1 MALRMTTAQT
11 LSPTN
16 DTLRGAAAAWGSLVS
31 MNLGAGLSKLLF
43 PVVGAYGITALRVT
57 IAAAILCAI
66 VRPWR
71 RRVPRALLPALLGY
85 GAVLG
90 VMNISFYQAIARIP
104 IGIAI
109 GIEVLGPL
117 AVAVMG
123 SRTRRDFLFLAVAVG
138 GLLLLLPIHDDDPLD
153 AVGVAFALGAAVCW
167 ALYIL
172 CGKRVSGALGQ
183 NAVALGLVVASAVA
197 MPIGVASAGA
207 TMFIPW
213 VLAAG
218 LGIALLSSAI
228 PYTLEMAAMQRLP
241 AHVFSLLLSA
251 SPAVGA
257 VIGFL
262 LLGEVL
268 SLVQGI
274 AIFCIMLAAGGS
286 ALSAAKRSARPDD
299 DATLSSACP

>member
-1 MALRMTTAQT
+1 MTKAQA
-11 LSPTN
+11 LSPTD

-43 PVVGAYGITALRVT
+43 PVIGAYGITALRVA

-71 RRVPRALLPALLGY
+71 RRIPRGVLPALLGY

-123 SRTRRDFLFLAVAVG
+123 SRTRRDFLFLAVAIA
-138 GLLLLLPIHDDDPLD
+138 GLLLLLPIRADSRLDP
-153 AVGVAFALGAAVCW
+153 VGVAFALGAAICW

-183 NAVALGLVVASAVA
+183 DAVALGLAIAAAIAV
-197 MPIGVASAGA
+197 PVGVASAGA
-207 TMFIPW
+207 LLFTPW

-228 PYTLEMAAMQRLP
+228 PYTLEMAAMRRLP

-268 SLVQGI
+268 TATQGL
-274 AIFCIMLAAGGS
+274 AILCIMLAAGGS
-286 ALSAAKRSARPDD
+286 AMSAARSRSKDIPPENFPI
-299 DATLSSACP
+299 S

>member
-1 MALRMTTAQT
+1 MTEAQT
-11 LSPTN
+11 FPPTN
-16 DTLRGAAAAWGSLVS
+16 DALRGAAAAWGSLIS
-31 MNLGAGLSKLLF
+31 MNSGAGLSKLLF
-43 PVVGAYGITALRVT
+43 PVIGAYGITALRVT

-66 VRPWR
+66 VRPWQ

-90 VMNISFYQAIARIP
+90 MMNISFYQAIARIP

-123 SRTRRDFLFLAVAVG
+123 SRTRRDFLFLGVAAA
-138 GLLLLLPIHDDDPLD
+138 GLLLLLPIHADSPIDP
-153 AVGVAFALGAAVCW
+153 VGVLFALGAAVCW

-172 CGKRVSGALGQ
+172 CGKHVSGALGQ
-183 NAVALGLVVASAVA
+183 DAVALGLVIAAAIALPVG
-197 MPIGVASAGA
+197 IASAGA
-207 TMFIPW
+207 MLFTPW
-213 VLAAG
+213 ILAAG

-228 PYTLEMAAMQRLP
+228 PYTLEMAAMRRLP

-257 VIGFL
+257 IIGFL
-262 LLGEVL
+262 LLGERL
-268 SLVQGI
+268 T
-274 AIFCIMLAAGGS
+274 AIQALAILLIMLAAGGS
-286 ALSAAKRSARPDD
+286 AVSAASKRRPRSPEE
-299 DATLSSACP
+299 AAIPLP

>member
-1 MALRMTTAQT
+1 MTKAQA
-11 LSPTN
+11 LSPTD

-43 PVVGAYGITALRVT
+43 PVIGAYGITALRVA

-71 RRVPRALLPALLGY
+71 RRIPRGVLPALLGY

-123 SRTRRDFLFLAVAVG
+123 SRTRRDFLFLAVAIA
-138 GLLLLLPIHDDDPLD
+138 GLLLLLPIRADSALDP
-153 AVGVAFALGAAVCW
+153 VGVAFALGAAICW

-183 NAVALGLVVASAVA
+183 DAVALGLTIAAAIAV
-197 MPIGVASAGA
+197 PVGVASAGA
-207 TMFIPW
+207 LLFTPW

-228 PYTLEMAAMQRLP
+228 PYTLEMAAMRRLP

-257 VIGFL
+257 VIGFH

-268 SLVQGI
+268 TATQGL
-274 AIFCIMLAAGGS
+274 AILCIMLAAGGS
-286 ALSAAKRSARPDD
+286 AMSAARSRAKDIPPENFPI
-299 DATLSSACP
+299 S